1 MSASSRPET
10 QTERVARCNAALVA
24 RGGRRIPG
32 GYLQPEAAQAL
43 ADLTQAGYGKNKV
56 DIVSRALLDAQRRLK
71 KAKPATL

>member
-1 MSASSRPET
+1 MNERPET
-10 QTERVARCNAALVA
+10 QSERVARSNAALVA
-24 RGGRRIPG
+24 RGGRRIG

-43 ADLTQAGYGKNKV
+43 AALAQAGYGKNQV

>member
-1 MSASSRPET
+1 MSSRPET
-10 QTERVARCNAALVA
+10 QTERVARSNAALLA
-24 RGGRRIPG
+24 RGGRRLPG

-56 DIVSRALLDAQRRLK
+56 DVVSRALLDAQRRLK